1 MEEAKCKIIQKE
13 IEQEKISKLKN
24 QIWLTRMSRINA
36 EKRMLHNENFVQG
49 INIYYSC
56 VITLASICLLR
67 WKESNLDLLV
77 TFMSVALLVVI
88 LYLKSLRFSERALD
102 FHKLYPK
109 LQKLEFRL
117 EKKGI
122 TDIEIEEIKD
132 QYSEL
137 MAKGENHITYDY
149 YKAIYDSTGDYREK
163 NCTTIIKCG
172 YCWGYFWRALIMV
185 MVVLFPSLITLPFLL
200 LML

>member
-1 MEEAKCKIIQKE
+1 MKEIKCEIKQKE
-13 IEQEKISKLKN
+13 IDKEEISKLKS

-49 INIYYSC
+49 INIYYLC
-56 VITLASICLLR
+56 VITLVSICLLR

-109 LQKLEFRL
+109 LQQLEFRL

-122 TDIEIEEIKD
+122 TDEDIEDVKK
-132 QYSEL
+132 QYSIL

-163 NCTTIIKCG
+163 NCTSKIWCG
-172 YCWGYFWRALIMV
+172 FWRGKIWRGLIM
-185 MVVLFPSLITLPFLL
+185 MAVVLFPILIALPYFLHL
-200 LML
+200 K